1 MPARSD
7 NPDGFWENLQ
17 FVAINDEVLNQL
29 GGAWD
34 LPPPADADF
43 KSPRLDPLRI
53 KARLRLEDSARFP
66 RGVGR
71 IRATVKPSA
80 SGGLLP
86 SLKVLLVVRN
96 PLEVAYSMQKRNGT
110 SYSFGLRLLVTIA
123 GSLLSR

>member
-1 MPARSD
+1 LSPPSIARSIICIAGAHRSGTSMVTRLCHGCGLDLGPRSAWMPARSD

-53 KARLRLEDSARFP
+53 KARLQLEKFNSVPAWGWKDP
-66 RGVGR
+66 R
-71 IRATVKPSA
+71 
-80 SGGLLP
+80 
-86 SLKVLLVVRN
+86 N
-96 PLEVAYSMQKRNGT
+96 C
-110 SYSFGLRLLVTIA
+110 
-123 GSLLSR
+123 